1 MNKKKRV
8 TILACAIFTTLC
20 IVSCGQLKDDE
31 FTKNQQESDI
41 NAESSSVNKQESSTQ
56 MVENTDSEMTSEE
69 STTFNNG
76 EEDDI
81 ELKDTIEIDFTY
93 DYTEDIKAD
102 VAYVVSN
109 SSSLQEELKNIDT
122 ITQKYTLL
130 AESALTQGE
139 MNVASQWLYVI
150 WDTELN
156 NLWSRFSSL
165 AVQDTKEMV
174 LEEQRNWIAMKEEVT
189 LMSLGSQEENG
200 SMYPMLVNS
209 LWEENTKNRA
219 YFIANELAQI
229 KGESFTMPEKS
240 TKYGLFVDNQG
251 TGAVYSSLITQQSW
265 EGEDKAII
273 SVYRLGEIEGSFID
287 NGNGNLDF
295 TSDDGSIKGTIQ
307 INGWDG
313 ATFEVTETIGAVP
326 FSVGEKFEFPF
337 AF

>member
-1 MNKKKRV
+1 MKKI
-8 TILACAIFTTLC
+8 TILVCTLFIVFSFGAC
-20 IVSCGQLKDDE
+20 GK
-31 FTKNQQESDI
+31 TKEDGTVLTQQESSVQIESI
-41 NAESSSVNKQESSTQ
+41 NETV
-56 MVENTDSEMTSEE
+56 TSEE
-69 STTFNNG
+69 SAAFNSD

-81 ELKDTIEIDFTY
+81 ERKDTIEIDFTY

-102 VAYVVSN
+102 VAYVVLQA
-109 SSSLQEELKNIDT
+109 SSLQEELKNIDK

-139 MNVASQWLYVI
+139 MNVASQWLFLI

-156 NLWSRFSSL
+156 NLWNRFSSL
-165 AVQDTKEMV
+165 AVQDTKERV

-240 TKYGLFVDNQG
+240 NKYGLFVDNQG
-251 TGAVYSSLITQQSW
+251 TGAVYSSLITRQSW
-265 EGEDKAII
+265 EGEDEVII
-273 SVYRLGEIEGSFID
+273 SVYRLGRIEGSFID

-295 TSDDGSIKGTIQ
+295 ISDDGSIKGTIQ

-313 ATFEVTETIGAVP
+313 ATFEVTETIGVVS

-337 AF
+337 VF